1 MTEVCSAGILMFDLD
16 DTLVDDALATES
28 AAKALFRHYQPEQ
41 EVAALAHWQRALKK
55 YYPDFLQA
63 KITASAMRQARA
75 REALQ
80 MPQLSDVE
88 AEQAFEYFMQQYIA
102 ATQLYA
108 ESLAC
113 LELLRQQGWRLAV
126 VSNGPDDMQQRKVL
140 AAGLKPYFE
149 FVLTA
154 EAAGAAKPKAAIFQ
168 QAAQRAQVPL
178 SQCCYI
184 GDNLANDAQGAA
196 AAGMHSIWLKRDGS
210 VAQAQ
215 PYEGVA
221 WQISSLRQLSDC
233 IELNKG

>member
-1 MTEVCSAGILMFDLD
+1 MTEVCSARVLMFDLD
-16 DTLVDDALATES
+16 DTLVDDGQATAS
-28 AAKALFRHYQPEQ
+28 AAKALFQHYQPQQ
-41 EVAALAHWQRALKK
+41 EAAALTHWQRALKK

-63 KITASAMRQARA
+63 KISASEMRQARA

-80 MPQLSDVE
+80 MPQLSDAE

-113 LELLRQQGWRLAV
+113 LAQLRQQGWRLAL
-126 VSNGPDDMQQRKVL
+126 VSNGPEDMQQRKVT
-140 AAGLKPYFE
+140 AAGLNPYFE

-168 QAAQRAQVPL
+168 QAAQRAQVSL

-196 AAGMHSIWLKRDGS
+196 AAGMQSIWLKRDGLA
-210 VAQAQ
+210 AQVQ
-215 PYEGVA
+215 PYQGVA
-221 WQISSLRQLSDC
+221 WQISSLTQLIHC
-233 IELNKG
+233 IELDKG

>member
-1 MTEVCSAGILMFDLD
+1 MTEVCSACVLMFDLD
-16 DTLVDDALATES
+16 DTLVDDVQATAS

-41 EVAALAHWQRALKK
+41 QAEAFAHWQRALKK

-63 KITASAMRQARA
+63 KISAAEMRQARA

-80 MPQLSDVE
+80 MPQLSDSE

-113 LELLRQQGWRLAV
+113 LEQLRQQGWRLAL
-126 VSNGPDDMQQRKVL
+126 VSNGPEDMQQRKVA
-140 AAGLKPYFE
+140 AAGLNPYFE

-168 QAAQRAQVPL
+168 QAAQRAQVAL

-184 GDNLANDAQGAA
+184 GDNLTNDAQGAA
-196 AAGMHSIWLKRDGS
+196 AAGMQSIWLKRDEAS
-210 VAQAQ
+210 VKVKPCA
-215 PYEGVA
+215 GVA
-221 WQISSLRQLSDC
+221 WQISSLLQLTHC
-233 IELNKG
+233 VKQEQA